1 MLEILQ
7 KEVEKL
13 KKDNEVKDKK
23 IRKLESELTNKEV
36 RFYPEHARVGSIYE
50 N

>member
-23 IRKLESELTNKEV
+23 IRKLESELTNK
-36 RFYPEHARVGSIYE
+36 
-50 N
+50 